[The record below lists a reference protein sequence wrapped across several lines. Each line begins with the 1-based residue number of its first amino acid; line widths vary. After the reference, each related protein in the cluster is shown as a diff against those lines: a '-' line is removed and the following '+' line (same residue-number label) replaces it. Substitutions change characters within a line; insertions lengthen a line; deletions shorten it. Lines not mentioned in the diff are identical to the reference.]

1 MVFNNLVVWTSWF
14 LAKDTKIKSMFSLS
28 WGLLYWDTGSWAW
41 LFLMRSTCMVYIAY
55 CSMEHNRDLERV
67 THGFIFK
74 GLCVSCALSGSHM
87 CNQVCFLYWGILRA
101 FLMATS
107 GFCLVHCFVL
117 TYSVPHTHI
126 WIQLL

>member
-28 WGLLYWDTGSWAW
+28 WGLLYWDTGTWVW
-41 LFLMRSTCMVYIAY
+41 LFIMRSTWYILPIVPWNTTGIWNGWHMGSY
-55 CSMEHNRDLERV
+55 
-67 THGFIFK
+67 FK

-107 GFCLVHCFVL
+107 GFCLAHCFVL

-126 WIQLL
+126 SIQLL